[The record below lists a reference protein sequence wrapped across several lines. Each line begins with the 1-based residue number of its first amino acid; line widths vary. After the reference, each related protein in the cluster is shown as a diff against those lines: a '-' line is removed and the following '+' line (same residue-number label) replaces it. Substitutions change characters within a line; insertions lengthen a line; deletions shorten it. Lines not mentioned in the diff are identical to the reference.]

1 MDDLMK
7 AIMAKAEQEIDDAK
21 DKKKEKPAE
30 SVQKVQPKRKP
41 APPKPKKVIEPT
53 WSAETQET
61 CLMPAMLEPKTPE
74 PKTPEPK
81 TEPVKVEHQDDAK
94 TTKNETSSVEQP
106 SAPIIKWKQAQ
117 VDPSIKMY
125 VAMGGSFFGV
135 ALLAVIYTALKVTGT
150 M

>member
-21 DKKKEKPAE
+21 DKKKEEPAE
-30 SVQKVQPKRKP
+30 SVQKVQPNRKP

-74 PKTPEPK
+74 PKPEAEK
-81 TEPVKVEHQDDAK
+81 TEHHDDAK
-94 TTKNETSSVEQP
+94 TTENETSNAEQP

-135 ALLAVIYTALKVTGT
+135 ALLAVIYTALKVTGA